1 MLRRHF
7 LGTTALGAAL
17 LGLGRIPE
25 GLLVSRAQRSGVE
38 RALVVVQLSG
48 GNDGLNTVVPFA
60 DDLYHA
66 ARPRLGS
73 KQADTLA
80 LNEHLGFHKAL
91 KSFPALHASGQ
102 LATILGIGYANPV
115 RSHFSS
121 MDIWHAA
128 DARGKLAGS
137 GWLGRLAET
146 GFPDAKEPELIV
158 HVGNRVPF
166 ALSNK
171 KHAPVAFAA
180 PAGFR
185 WRGGKEDL
193 AALEKASA
201 SECMEDAP
209 TSVGHVR
216 GTFRDAVK
224 ASRNVENAVRE
235 FKPATPFPEN
245 GLSAHLQSVAAM
257 LTAGFPTRI
266 YSLELGGFDTH
277 NQQLTRQARC
287 LDELDALGAFQAE
300 LKARKLDDKVLV
312 LVYSEFGRR
321 VAENG
326 SQGTDHGAAGVAF
339 LLGSKVKGGLHGS
352 MPSLKDLE
360 RGDLRFTT
368 DFRTLYAPI
377 IAQWFGMQAAPI
389 IGEVAEPLAVL

>member
-7 LGTTALGAAL
+7 LGTTALGACI
-17 LGLGRIPE
+17 LGFGRIPE
-25 GLLVSRAQRSGVE
+25 DLLVARASRRGVE
-38 RALVVVQLSG
+38 KALVVVQLSG

-60 DDLYHA
+60 DDLYHT
-66 ARPRLGS
+66 ARPRLAA
-73 KQADTLA
+73 KKADTLA
-80 LNEHLGFHKAL
+80 IDEHFGFHKAL
-91 KSFPALHASGQ
+91 KSFHALQAGGQ
-102 LATILGIGYANPV
+102 LATVLGVGYANPV

-146 GFPDAKEPELIV
+146 GFPEAKEPELLV

-171 KHAPVAFAA
+171 THAPVAFAA

-193 AALEKASA
+193 AALEKANA
-201 SECMEDAP
+201 SECMEESATP
-209 TSVGHVR
+209 VEHVR

-235 FKPATPFPEN
+235 FKPLTPFPQS
-245 GLSAHLQSVAAM
+245 GLSGHLQSVVAM
-257 LTAGFPTRI
+257 LAAGFPTRI

-277 NQQLTRQARC
+277 NQQLTRHARC
-287 LDELDALGAFQAE
+287 LEELDALGAFQAE
-300 LKARKLDDKVLV
+300 LKARKLEDKVIV

-321 VAENG
+321 VAESG
-326 SQGTDHGAAGVAF
+326 SQGTDHGAASVAF
-339 LLGSKVKGGLHGS
+339 LLGSKVKGGFHGS
-352 MPSLKDLE
+352 MPGLKDLE

-368 DFRTLYAPI
+368 DFRALYHPI
-377 IAQWFGMQAAPI
+377 IENWFGMKAAPI
-389 IGEVAEPLAVL
+389 IGEVAKPLALL